1 MGFGNN
7 IGTIFHGATGSCMC
21 EYVLVL
27 VFVCVCMSV
36 PVLAAFDVP
45 AVVVTFVAGMLRHVV
60 CNFLML
66 HT

>member
-1 MGFGNN
+1 
-7 IGTIFHGATGSCMC
+7 MC